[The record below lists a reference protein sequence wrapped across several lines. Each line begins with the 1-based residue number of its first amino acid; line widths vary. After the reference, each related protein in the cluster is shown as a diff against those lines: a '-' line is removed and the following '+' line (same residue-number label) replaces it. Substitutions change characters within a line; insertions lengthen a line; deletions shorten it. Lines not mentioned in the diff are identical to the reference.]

1 MGLPERII
9 MVLKSNLNAIVSAAE
24 DPEKIL
30 EQLIFDMQ
38 EDLAQLRQSVA
49 QAIAALKVQE
59 QQYNQSTTQAQ
70 EWEKR
75 AMLAIQKGDD
85 ALAKEALSRKK
96 THTESANTLKAG
108 LQQQTGQV
116 ELLKKNLTAIA
127 GKISE
132 AKTKKELLKVRLQTS
147 KSQENLNN
155 ILGSVNTTLGGAN
168 SAEATFARMEEKVL
182 KAEALAS
189 ANAELSADELGS
201 KFAQLESVSDIDDEL
216 AELKAKIAIVSSAS
230 QNALPPSDAT

>member
-30 EQLIFDMQ
+30 EQLNFDMQ
-38 EDLAQLRQSVA
+38 EDLVQLRQAVA
-49 QAIAALKVQE
+49 QAIASLKIQE

-70 EWEKR
+70 DWEKR

-96 THTESANTLKAG
+96 THIESANTLKAG

-127 GKISE
+127 GKIAE
-132 AKTKKELLKVRLQTS
+132 AKSKKELLKVRLQTS
-147 KSQENLNN
+147 KSQEKLNN
-155 ILGSVNTTLGGAN
+155 ILGSVNTN
-168 SAEATFARMEEKVL
+168 SAEATFARMEEKIL
-182 KAEALAS
+182 KAETLAS
-189 ANAELSADELGS
+189 ATAELNADELGA
-201 KFAQLESVSDIDDEL
+201 KFAQLESGSDIDDEL
-216 AELKAKIAIVSSAS
+216 AALKAKIMIVGSAS
-230 QNALPPSDAT
+230 QSALPPSDAAK

>member
-9 MVLKSNLNAIVSAAE
+9 MLLKSNLNAIVSAAE

-38 EDLAQLRQSVA
+38 EDLVQLRQAVA
-49 QAIAALKVQE
+49 QAIAALKIQE

-70 EWEKR
+70 GWEKR

-85 ALAKEALSRKK
+85 DLAKEALSRKK

-127 GKISE
+127 GKIAE
-132 AKTKKELLKVRLQTS
+132 AKSKKELLKVRLQTS
-147 KSQENLNN
+147 KSQEKLNN
-155 ILGSVNTTLGGAN
+155 ILGSVNTN

-182 KAEALAS
+182 KAEVLAS
-189 ANAELSADELGS
+189 ATAELGADDLGS
-201 KFAQLESVSDIDDEL
+201 KFVQLESGSDIDDEL
-216 AELKAKIAIVSSAS
+216 AALKAKMMIVSSAS
-230 QNALPPSDAT
+230 QSALPPSAPI

>member
-38 EDLAQLRQSVA
+38 EDLAQLRQAVA
-49 QAIAALKVQE
+49 QAIAALKIQE
-59 QQYNQSTTQAQ
+59 QQYNQSATQAQ

-75 AMLAIQKGDD
+75 AMLAIQKGDE

-96 THTESANTLKAG
+96 THTESANALKAG
-108 LQQQTGQV
+108 VQQQTVQV
-116 ELLKKNLTAIA
+116 DLLKKNLTAIA

-132 AKTKKELLKVRLQTS
+132 AKTKKDLLKVRLQTS
-147 KSQENLNN
+147 KSQEKLNN
-155 ILGSVNTTLGGAN
+155 ILGSVNTN
-168 SAEATFARMEEKVL
+168 SADATFARMEEQIF
-182 KAEALAS
+182 KAEALAN
-189 ANAELSADELGS
+189 ANAELNADDLVS
-201 KFAQLESVSDIDDEL
+201 KFTQLESSSDIDDEL
-216 AELKAKIAIVSSAS
+216 AALKAKIMIVGSAS

>member
-38 EDLAQLRQSVA
+38 EDLSQLRQAVA
-49 QAIAALKVQE
+49 QAIAALKIQE

-108 LQQQTGQV
+108 LQQQTVQV
-116 ELLKKNLTAIA
+116 ELLKKNLPAIA
-127 GKISE
+127 GKIAE
-132 AKTKKELLKVRLQTS
+132 AKSKKELLKVRLQTS
-147 KSQENLNN
+147 KSQEKLNN
-155 ILGSVNTTLGGAN
+155 ILGSVNTN
-168 SAEATFARMEEKVL
+168 SAEATFARMEEKIL

-189 ANAELSADELGS
+189 ATAELNADELGS
-201 KFAQLESVSDIDDEL
+201 QFAQLESGSDIDDEL
-216 AELKAKIAIVSSAS
+216 AALKAKLMIVSSPS
-230 QNALPPSDAT
+230 HVALPPSDAT

>member
-38 EDLAQLRQSVA
+38 EDLVQLRQAVA
-49 QAIAALKVQE
+49 QAIASLKIQE

-127 GKISE
+127 GKIAE
-132 AKTKKELLKVRLQTS
+132 AKSKKELLKVRLQTS
-147 KSQENLNN
+147 KSQEKLNN
-155 ILGSVNTTLGGAN
+155 ILGSVNTN
-168 SAEATFARMEEKVL
+168 SAEATFARMEEQIL

-189 ANAELSADELGS
+189 ANAELNADDLAV
-201 KFAQLESVSDIDDEL
+201 KFAQLESGSDIDDEL
-216 AELKAKIAIVSSAS
+216 AALKAKIMIVGYAS
-230 QNALPPSDAT
+230 QSTLSPSDPT

>member
-38 EDLAQLRQSVA
+38 EDLAQLRKAVA
-49 QAIAALKVQE
+49 QVIASLKIQE
-59 QQYNQSTTQAQ
+59 QQYNQSTTEAQ

-96 THTESANTLKAG
+96 THTESANALKAG

-127 GKISE
+127 GKIAE
-132 AKTKKELLKVRLQTS
+132 AKSKKELLKVR
-147 KSQENLNN
+147 
-155 ILGSVNTTLGGAN
+155 
-168 SAEATFARMEEKVL
+168 F
-182 KAEALAS
+182 
-189 ANAELSADELGS
+189 
-201 KFAQLESVSDIDDEL
+201 
-216 AELKAKIAIVSSAS
+216 
-230 QNALPPSDAT
+230 

>member
-1 MGLPERII
+1 MGLPERIM

-38 EDLAQLRQSVA
+38 EDLAQLRQAVA
-49 QAIAALKVQE
+49 QAIAALKIQE

-70 EWEKR
+70 DWEKR

-96 THTESANTLKAG
+96 THTESANTLKTG
-108 LQQQTGQV
+108 LQQQTVQV
-116 ELLKKNLTAIA
+116 ELLKKNLPAIA

-147 KSQENLNN
+147 KSQEKLNN
-155 ILGSVNTTLGGAN
+155 ILGSVNTN
-168 SAEATFARMEEKVL
+168 SAEATFVRMEENIL
-182 KAEALAS
+182 KAETLAN
-189 ANAELSADELGS
+189 ANAELNADELVS
-201 KFAQLESVSDIDDEL
+201 TFTQLESGSDIDDEL
-216 AELKAKIAIVSSAS
+216 ASLKAKIAIVSSTS
-230 QNALPPSDAT
+230 QNALPPSDAN

>member
-38 EDLAQLRQSVA
+38 EDLAQLRKAVA
-49 QAIAALKVQE
+49 QVIASLKIQE
-59 QQYNQSTTQAQ
+59 QQYNQSTTEAQ

-132 AKTKKELLKVRLQTS
+132 AKSKKELLKVRLQTS
-147 KSQENLNN
+147 KSQEKLNN
-155 ILGSVNTTLGGAN
+155 ILGSVNTN
-168 SAEATFARMEEKVL
+168 SAEATFASMEEKIL

-189 ANAELSADELGS
+189 QGNRTRFLIFQFGRL
-201 KFAQLESVSDIDDEL
+201 
-216 AELKAKIAIVSSAS
+216 
-230 QNALPPSDAT
+230 

>member
-38 EDLAQLRQSVA
+38 EDLSQLRQATA
-49 QAIAALKVQE
+49 QAIASLKIQE

-75 AMLAIQKGDD
+75 AMLAIQKGND

-96 THTESANTLKAG
+96 THTESANALKEG
-108 LQQQTGQV
+108 LRLQTGQV

-127 GKISE
+127 GKIAE
-132 AKTKKELLKVRLQTS
+132 AKSKKELLKVRLQTS
-147 KSQENLNN
+147 KSQEKLNN
-155 ILGSVNTTLGGAN
+155 ILGSVNTN
-168 SAEATFARMEEKVL
+168 SAEATFARMEEKIL

-189 ANAELSADELGS
+189 ATAELNADELGS
-201 KFAQLESVSDIDDEL
+201 KFVQLEAGSDIDDEL
-216 AELKAKIAIVSSAS
+216 AALKAKIMIVSSPS
-230 QNALPPSDAT
+230 QSALPPSDAT

>member
-38 EDLAQLRQSVA
+38 EDLAQLHQATA
-49 QAIAALKVQE
+49 QAIASLKIQE
-59 QQYNQSTTQAQ
+59 QQYNQSTTEAQ

-96 THTESANTLKAG
+96 THTETANTLKAG

-127 GKISE
+127 GKIAE
-132 AKTKKELLKVRLQTS
+132 AKSKKELLKVRLQTS
-147 KSQENLNN
+147 KSQEKLNN
-155 ILGSVNTTLGGAN
+155 ILGNVNTN
-168 SAEATFARMEEKVL
+168 SAEATFARMEEKIL
-182 KAEALAS
+182 KAEALAC
-189 ANAELSADELGS
+189 ATAELNADELGA
-201 KFAQLESVSDIDDEL
+201 KFTQLESGSDIDDEL
-216 AELKAKIAIVSSAS
+216 TALKAKIMIVSSAS
-230 QNALPPSDAT
+230 QSALPPSDAAK

>member
-24 DPEKIL
+24 DPDKIL

-38 EDLAQLRQSVA
+38 EDLAQLHQATA
-49 QAIAALKVQE
+49 QAIASLKIQE
-59 QQYNQSTTQAQ
+59 QQYNQSTTEAQ

-127 GKISE
+127 GKIAE
-132 AKTKKELLKVRLQTS
+132 AKSKKELLKVRLQTS
-147 KSQENLNN
+147 KSQEKLNN
-155 ILGSVNTTLGGAN
+155 ILGSVNTN
-168 SAEATFARMEEKVL
+168 SAEATFARMEEKIL

-189 ANAELSADELGS
+189 ATAELNADELGA
-201 KFAQLESVSDIDDEL
+201 KFVQLESGSDIDDEL
-216 AELKAKIAIVSSAS
+216 AALKAKIMIVSSAS
-230 QNALPPSDAT
+230 QSALPPSDAAK

>member
-38 EDLAQLRQSVA
+38 EDLVQLRQAVV
-49 QAIAALKVQE
+49 QAIAALKIQE

-127 GKISE
+127 GKIAE
-132 AKTKKELLKVRLQTS
+132 AKSKKELLKVRLQTS
-147 KSQENLNN
+147 KSQEKLNN
-155 ILGSVNTTLGGAN
+155 ILGSVNTN
-168 SAEATFARMEEKVL
+168 SAEATFARMEEKIL

-189 ANAELSADELGS
+189 ATAELNADELGS
-201 KFAQLESVSDIDDEL
+201 KFAQLEAGSDIDDEL
-216 AELKAKIAIVSSAS
+216 AALKAKIMIVSSPS
-230 QNALPPSDAT
+230 QSALPPSDAT

>member
-38 EDLAQLRQSVA
+38 EDLVQLRQAVA
-49 QAIAALKVQE
+49 QAIASLKIQE
-59 QQYNQSTTQAQ
+59 QQYNQSTTEAQ

-96 THTESANTLKAG
+96 THTESANALKAG

-127 GKISE
+127 GKIAE
-132 AKTKKELLKVRLQTS
+132 AKSKKELLKVR
-147 KSQENLNN
+147 
-155 ILGSVNTTLGGAN
+155 
-168 SAEATFARMEEKVL
+168 F
-182 KAEALAS
+182 
-189 ANAELSADELGS
+189 
-201 KFAQLESVSDIDDEL
+201 
-216 AELKAKIAIVSSAS
+216 
-230 QNALPPSDAT
+230 